1 MSDNL
6 MRSLKGGRI
15 FLVGFLALLF
25 VLLIG
30 RWGVALYVD
39 LLWFSSQSLTDVFI
53 TRILWEWGARGL
65 VGVSTALITWLNL
78 RMVAKTF
85 AGLQLRRR
93 FGDLVIQEQL
103 PEAYVR
109 WGTGAGC
116 VFVGFWFSTIV
127 PDGTG
132 LGVMLLMNAEPWGL
146 VEPVLGRD
154 AGFYVFVLPVVQ
166 GLSFLALGLTIFLGV
181 LSSAGYAVTGSIN
194 WGDNRLVIDR
204 LPRLHLGTLAGVFV
218 LIIGLRF
225 YLAPYG
231 LLLDGN
237 SGVQGMFG
245 YADYEARIPAYQM
258 LGFLAMVTAGAVFW
272 GAYRERLL
280 PVGAGAAVLAV
291 ASLALAQVYPSMV
304 QRFQVQPNEL
314 DRETAYIEHSVRFT
328 RAGFGLEGLRRETLA
343 YQPASAEVWEAAA
356 SRLERLP
363 VWTETTLL
371 TTFQQLEARFQ
382 YYDFYEVAFDRYPA
396 AGRDEPVAVSVRE
409 VNPAGIPDPNWQN
422 LHLRERYIS
431 GMGAVAGQL
440 HRKTEEG
447 RLPMFLTAIPP
458 EFRPGPGVPDELA
471 LTRPTVYVGSSPQL
485 EAVINPTDQTFLG
498 PDGLP
503 GVAGVDYP
511 VGIRMGSIFRTV
523 ALAWRFQDANL
534 LFASEVNSDSRLVF
548 RRQVRERIQALA
560 PFLYLPEAPYPV
572 VADGRIVWL
581 MEGFTLSDHFPL
593 SLRHLIPGQ
602 RSVNYLR
609 NSVKATVDA
618 VSGDVRLYAADPDDP
633 ILAAYRRGFP
643 SLFADMSEMP
653 EPIGRHLRYSRYLL
667 EAQTAVLTRYHQ
679 DSPPVFHGQQDRWA
693 IAREFSVTSQSVGV
707 GSGGFQDVRY
717 RPEYSLLQL
726 PGEDRESY
734 VLSTLFVPQGRENL
748 ASLLAAR
755 WSLTQG
761 AELLLWDAPVEE
773 QIRGPSQIEAM
784 IEQDPEISQQF
795 SLWRQGGSQ
804 VWTGHLHLVPVKS
817 SLLYIEPIFLAA
829 DDNAIPEIQRFVVSD
844 GQRVVMDPT
853 IEGAVT
859 ALAAGIVGIAS
870 EIEIP
875 DGAEMPDGAEV
886 PDLGVR
892 NGSSAV
898 EGALNAL
905 ERAEERLRTGDWEGF
920 GEGIEELR
928 TILRG
933 ELEPGGP

>member
-1 MSDNL
+1 MSDGL
-6 MRSLKGGRI
+6 VRSLRGGRI
-15 FLVGFLALLF
+15 VLAGFLALLL

-30 RWGVALYVD
+30 RWGVSLYVD
-39 LLWFSSQSLTDVFI
+39 LLWFSSQSFTDVFI
-53 TRILWEWGARGL
+53 TRIIWEWGTRGV
-65 VGVSTALITWLNL
+65 VGVSTALLTWLNL
-78 RMVAKTF
+78 RLVVRTF
-85 AGLQLRRR
+85 AGLQLSRR
-93 FGDLVIQEQL
+93 FGDLVIQEKI
-103 PEAYVR
+103 PEGYIR
-109 WGTGAGC
+109 WGAVAGC
-116 VFVGFWFSTIV
+116 VFVGFWFCTIV
-127 PDGTG
+127 PVGTG
-132 LGVMLLMNAEPWGL
+132 LGVMLLSHAEPWGL

-154 AGFYVFVLPVVQ
+154 VGFYVFLLPVIQ
-166 GLSFLALGLTIFLGV
+166 GISFLALGLTIFLGV
-181 LSSAGYAVTGSIN
+181 ISSVGYAVTGSIN
-194 WGDNRLVIDR
+194 WVDNRLVVDR

-218 LIIGLRF
+218 VLIGVRF
-225 YLAPYG
+225 YLAPFG
-231 LLLDGN
+231 LLIDGN
-237 SGVQGMFG
+237 SGVQGIFG
-245 YADYEARIPAYQM
+245 YTDYAARIPAYQM
-258 LGFLAMVTAGAVFW
+258 LGFVAMVTAGAVFW

-280 PVGAGAAVLAV
+280 PVGAGAAVLTL
-291 ASLALAQVYPSMV
+291 ASLALAQLYPSMV

-314 DRETAYIEHSVRFT
+314 DRETPYIDHSVRFT
-328 RAGFGLEGLRRETLA
+328 RTGFGLESLRRETLA
-343 YQPASAEVWEAAA
+343 YQPATADVWEGATA
-356 SRLERLP
+356 RLERLP

-396 AGRDEPVAVSVRE
+396 RGSIEPVAVSVRE

-431 GMGAVAGQL
+431 GLGAVAGQL

-458 EFRPGPGVPDELA
+458 EFRPGPGVPDELD
-471 LTRPTVYVGSSPQL
+471 LIRPAVYVGSSPQL

-511 VGIRMGSIFRTV
+511 MGIRMGSIFRTA

-534 LFASEVNSDSRLVF
+534 LFASEVDSSSRLVF

-560 PFLYLPEAPYPV
+560 PFLFLPEAPYPV
-572 VADGRIVWL
+572 IADGRIVWI

-609 NSVKATVDA
+609 NSVKVTVDA
-618 VSGDVRLYAADPDDP
+618 VTGEVRLYASDPEDP
-633 ILAAYRRGFP
+633 ILRAYRSGFP
-643 SLFADMSEMP
+643 TLFADLSEMP
-653 EPIGRHLRYSRYLL
+653 EQLEQHLRYSRYLL
-667 EAQTAVLTRYHQ
+667 ETQTAVLTRYHQ

-693 IAREFSVTSQSVGV
+693 MAREFSVTSQPGGV

-748 ASLLAAR
+748 ASFLAAR
-755 WSLTQG
+755 WSQLEG
-761 AELLLWDAPVEE
+761 PELMLWDAPVEE

-804 VWTGHLHLVPVKS
+804 VWTGHLHLVPVRG

-829 DDNAIPEIQRFVVSD
+829 DENAIPEIQRFVVSD

-853 IEGAVT
+853 IEGAIT
-859 ALAAGIVGIAS
+859 ALASGVEGTTS
-870 EIEIP
+870 RIESFGEEARIN
-875 DGAEMPDGAEV
+875 DE
-886 PDLGVR
+886 
-892 NGSSAV
+892 SSAA
-898 EGALNAL
+898 EEALSAL
-905 ERAEERLRTGDWEGF
+905 ERAETRLRNGDWEGF

-928 TILRG
+928 EILSDG
-933 ELEPGGP
+933 LDNGGP